1 MSTEKNLRIGMI
13 GCGVHSIANI
23 YSTLHYLGQPI
34 QAVSARHLDRA
45 QAAADR
51 FGAKHAYDDY
61 HEMLA
66 KEDLDAVFIVT
77 DQYTQAAIAMDC
89 LKAGVNV
96 FVEKPLGMSVEEAK
110 QVADLEKETGLK
122 VMVGFMKRFSPSYVK
137 LKAIMNKK
145 EDFGPALSFMGMF
158 AITSGRPGWDN
169 EVYTKVGGIHYV
181 DLMRWLFGEIVE
193 VHGMTNTVDKEVDS
207 SWLLRFDSGIIGN
220 MFLGG
225 LPAWKRHWEEMCV
238 TGTNGFA
245 KVDNMLSL
253 RYHIDKPVDTIGPRW
268 RTLDEEDV
276 VVTPVSTSGS
286 GGWRDLYLN
295 GYVGEIEHFLHC
307 LKEDLTPECNAADH
321 VRTMELCEKMLAAL
335 KSC

>member
-1 MSTEKNLRIGMI
+1 MTTEKTLRIGMI

-77 DQYTQAAIAMDC
+77 DQYTQASIAMDC

-122 VMVGFMKRFSPSYVK
+122 VMVGFMKRFSPSYMK
-137 LKAIMNKK
+137 LKAIMNQK

-253 RYHIDKPVDTIGPRW
+253 RYHIDKPVDTVGPRW

-321 VRTMELCEKMLAAL
+321 VRTMELCEKMLEAL
-335 KSC
+335 K

>member
-1 MSTEKNLRIGMI
+1 MTTEKTLRIGMI

-77 DQYTQAAIAMDC
+77 DQYTQASIAMDC

-110 QVADLEKETGLK
+110 QVAELEKETGLK
-122 VMVGFMKRFSPSYVK
+122 VMVSFMKRFSPSYVK

-253 RYHIDKPVDTIGPRW
+253 RYHIDKPVDTVGPRW
-268 RTLDEEDV
+268 RILDEEDV
-276 VVTPVSTSGS
+276 VVPPVRTSGS

-321 VRTMELCEKMLAAL
+321 VRTMELCEKMLEAL
-335 KSC
+335 K